1 MAPGVPQRMVPPNLS
16 WQVGAAKEGEEAKSI
31 AVATA
36 AKINGRIGAAFQA
49 RADTDYIQQRGLR
62 LVSKRVR
69 VRLQIGASGHKDPVN
84 RL

>member
-1 MAPGVPQRMVPPNLS
+1 
-16 WQVGAAKEGEEAKSI
+16 
-31 AVATA
+31 VATA

-49 RADTDYIQQRGLR
+49 RADTDYIQFIQLHGLR